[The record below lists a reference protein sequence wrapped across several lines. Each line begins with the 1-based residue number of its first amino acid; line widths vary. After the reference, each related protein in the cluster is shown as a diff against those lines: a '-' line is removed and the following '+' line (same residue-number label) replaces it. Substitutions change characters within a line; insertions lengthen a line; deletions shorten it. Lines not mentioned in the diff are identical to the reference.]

1 MRHLFKKPKLSSLR
15 EAEDQQPVEVA
26 RHCSYQIHRLPLS
39 LRLPIR
45 QAALVGLSLAL
56 CFAGWINIRD
66 YAWIPS
72 DAPRWNPF
80 ALKESGF
87 GRTLARILTEQ
98 ANTSYHHGLFEQS
111 PPNFANPFSQ
121 WLDAGTNSLGF
132 QGRLKYRPVEKYPL
146 HPYEVKQALE
156 QAEKNLRLAFELD
169 PGNYASYDVY
179 LFFLTTQVTQTEF
192 ASMNGTQLKDD
203 DDDEQA
209 DAGKGIQ
216 AQRQPN
222 RRSVEGRPND
232 AGAHGDVGKDNHQ
245 SQQLTNAIQQWE
257 GQERERRHTRAIE
270 ITEEAIRKFR
280 PNTEDPERF
289 LTAAVMWY
297 NRFLLLA
304 PEVADRLKSEEAR
317 KKFDEVGR
325 PTLDKMK
332 YYIQLARARQHDL
345 EQKGLWQAIPER
357 RKEFLQVARL
367 MEKSTFTLA
376 VALQNNRS
384 RMNQDQSGSTV
395 WAPPE
400 QE

>member
-15 EAEDQQPVEVA
+15 EAENQSGSCRTEGA
-26 RHCSYQIHRLPLS
+26 RHCSYQIPRLALS
-39 LRLPIR
+39 LRLPPR
-45 QAALVGLSLAL
+45 RAALIAFSLAL
-56 CFAGWINIRD
+56 CFAGWLSIRD
-66 YAWIPS
+66 YAWTPT
-72 DAPRWNPF
+72 DTPAWNPL
-80 ALKESGF
+80 AIKESGL

-98 ANTSYHHGLFEQS
+98 ANTSYHHGLFEQR
-111 PPNFANPFSQ
+111 PPNYANPFSQ
-121 WLDAGTNSLGF
+121 WLDAGTASLGF
-132 QGRLKYRPVEKYPL
+132 PGRLKYRPVEQYPL
-146 HPYEVKQALE
+146 RPYEVKQALE

-169 PGNYASYDVY
+169 PGNYAAYDVY
-179 LFFLTTQVTQTEF
+179 LFFLTNQITQTEF

-203 DDDEQA
+203 DNDEHESANGDAEAHPNGSQTNVPA
-209 DAGKGIQ
+209 DGDKKAGNQ
-216 AQRQPN
+216 SRQ
-222 RRSVEGRPND
+222 V
-232 AGAHGDVGKDNHQ
+232 
-245 SQQLTNAIQQWE
+245 TNAFQQWE
-257 GQERERRHTRAIE
+257 GQERERRHKRAIE
-270 ITEEAIRKFR
+270 ITDEAIRKFR

-304 PEVADRLKSEEAR
+304 PEVADRLKSEAAR

-345 EQKGLWQAIPER
+345 ERKGLWQAIPER

-367 MEKSTFTLA
+367 METSTFALA
-376 VALQNNRS
+376 VTLQNNRS

-395 WAPPE
+395 WAPSG

>member
-111 PPNFANPFSQ
+111 PPNFANPFSL

-203 DDDEQA
+203 DDDEHAGADKDAQA
-209 DAGKGIQ
+209 HHDGSENKVHGNDGKGGQ
-216 AQRQPN
+216 A
-222 RRSVEGRPND
+222 
-232 AGAHGDVGKDNHQ
+232 
-245 SQQLTNAIQQWE
+245 TNTFQQWE

-270 ITEEAIRKFR
+270 ITDEAIRKFR

-289 LTAAVMWY
+289 LSAAVMWY

-304 PEVADRLKSEEAR
+304 PEVADRQKSEGAR
-317 KKFDEVGR
+317 KKFEEVGR
-325 PTLDKMK
+325 PTLEKMK
-332 YYIQLARARQHDL
+332 YYVQLARAGQHDL
-345 EQKGLWQAIPER
+345 ERKGLWQAIPER
-357 RKEFLQVARL
+357 RKEFLQVAQL
-367 MEKSTFTLA
+367 MEKSTFALA

-384 RMNQDQSGSTV
+384 RMNQGSTV
-395 WAPPE
+395 WTSPG

>member
-26 RHCSYQIHRLPLS
+26 RDCSYKIHRLPFS
-39 LRLPIR
+39 LRPPIR

-146 HPYEVKQALE
+146 RPYEVKQALE
-156 QAEKNLRLAFELD
+156 QAEKNLRLVFELD

-216 AQRQPN
+216 AQHQPN
-222 RRSVEGRPND
+222 RRSVEHRPND
-232 AGAHGDVGKDNHQ
+232 PRAHGDVGKDNHQ
-245 SQQLTNAIQQWE
+245 SQQLTNAFQQWE
-257 GQERERRHTRAIE
+257 GQERERRHKRAIE
-270 ITEEAIRKFR
+270 ITDEAIRKFR

-289 LTAAVMWY
+289 LSAGVMWY

-304 PEVADRLKSEEAR
+304 PEVADRLKSQEAR

-332 YYIQLARARQHDL
+332 YYIQLARIRQRDL

-367 MEKSTFTLA
+367 METSTFALA
-376 VALQNNRS
+376 VTLQNNRS
-384 RMNQDQSGSTV
+384 QMNQDQSGSTV
-395 WAPPE
+395 WAPPGR
-400 QE
+400 Q